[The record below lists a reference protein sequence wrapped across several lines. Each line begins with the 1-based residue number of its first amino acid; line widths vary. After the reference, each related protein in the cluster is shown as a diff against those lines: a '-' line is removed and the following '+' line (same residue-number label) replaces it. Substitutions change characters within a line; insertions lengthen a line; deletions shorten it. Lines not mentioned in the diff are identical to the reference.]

1 MDTIQAL
8 MQQSAGVGAGIAF
21 GSAVGFGL
29 RKKRLGSAEGLISG
43 SVFVTSAVCGLV
55 AMAAMMAITY
65 VGGL

>member
-1 MDTIQAL
+1 METINTL

-29 RKKRLGSAEGLISG
+29 RKKRTGSSEGLISG
-43 SVFVTSAVCGLV
+43 SVFITSAVCGIV
-55 AMAAMMAITY
+55 AMAVMMAITY